1 MRQPIRWRSIIDARD
16 SHRDTVENVCVLSRF
31 QKGRKPFVYR
41 FTDDCIR
48 SQQGLSVRFKHRTRT
63 CSRRQSIVESV
74 LVPDVP
80 LKKQVQDMFVGRSDF
95 FSSLTICSCLSL
107 SSSNVHSL
115 PRLHFFF
122 FSFFC
127 KRNDDQVVERRYKSS
142 SRDEN
147 RLIKT
152 VDFSRQIFRDG
163 KESKDFGSDRQK
175 SDTQVGPRDDPL
187 LFSLHDTILHLSLGE
202 GHRPIM
208 TPSW

>member
-95 FSSLTICSCLSL
+95 FSSVRVFLFLLQMFIPCLAYI
-107 SSSNVHSL
+107 
-115 PRLHFFF
+115 F
-122 FSFFC
+122 FSFLFFA
-127 KRNDDQVVERRYKSS
+127 KETTIKSLKDVT
-142 SRDEN
+142 SRVLETK
-147 RLIKT
+147 I
-152 VDFSRQIFRDG
+152 G
-163 KESKDFGSDRQK
+163 
-175 SDTQVGPRDDPL
+175 
-187 LFSLHDTILHLSLGE
+187 
-202 GHRPIM
+202 
-208 TPSW
+208 

>member
-107 SSSNVHSL
+107 SSSM
-115 PRLHFFF
+115 
-122 FSFFC
+122 FSFFKC
-127 KRNDDQVVERRYKSS
+127 SFLASLTFFFLFFFLQKKRRS
-142 SRDEN
+142 SR
-147 RLIKT
+147 
-152 VDFSRQIFRDG
+152 
-163 KESKDFGSDRQK
+163 
-175 SDTQVGPRDDPL
+175 
-187 LFSLHDTILHLSLGE
+187 
-202 GHRPIM
+202 
-208 TPSW
+208 